1 MPDRSGDIQVLR
13 KNYPPL
19 YMLIFINGNLLPQDE
34 AKVSVLD
41 RGFLYGDGVF
51 ETLRAYSGKI
61 FHLDDHVIRLF
72 RSANSI
78 YLKTPFTEDYVKEAL
93 YKTLTENNL
102 KDAYLRLT
110 ITRGRSNPGLDIED
124 CLDPTIT
131 VISSEFS
138 GYAASLYRQGIS
150 AAVVNT
156 RRIPP
161 SALNPEIKSLNFLNN
176 IMARV
181 EARRVDASEAIM
193 LSTEGYVA
201 EGTVSNIFIVKD
213 GIVKTPPLS
222 VGILNGVTRSLVIC
236 LAQKNNIPLIEQ
248 HFQPE
253 ELYAADEC
261 FVTSTL
267 YEVMPVTSINNKPVG
282 TGHPEDISQTILSLF
297 RELTTV

>member
-1 MPDRSGDIQVLR
+1 
-13 KNYPPL
+13 
-19 YMLIFINGNLLPQDE
+19 MLIFINGSLIPQDE

-61 FHLDDHVIRLF
+61 FRLDDHINRLF
-72 RSANSI
+72 RSADAI
-78 YLKTPFTEDYVKEAL
+78 YLKTQFTEAYIKDTL
-93 YKTLTENNL
+93 YYTLKENNF

-110 ITRGRSNPGLDIED
+110 ITRGRSNSGLDIGD

-131 VISSEFS
+131 VISSEFN
-138 GYAASLYRQGIS
+138 GYAASLYHHGIS
-150 AAVVNT
+150 TAVVNT

-222 VGILNGVTRSLVIC
+222 VGILNGVTRSLVIG
-236 LAQKNNIPLIEQ
+236 LAQKNNIPLTEQ
-248 HFQPE
+248 QFLPE
-253 ELYAADEC
+253 ELYSADEC

-267 YEVMPVTSINNKPVG
+267 YEVMPVTSINNKPVSN
-282 TGHPEDISQTILSLF
+282 GHPGELTQTMLRLF
-297 RELTTV
+297 RELTVALKESINPT